1 MVTFLRLGLRLLL
14 LHYISFVFLD
24 DVVVYDFLLFLNL
37 QDFLV
42 LIGLFEA
49 QSDVLDSSHRLRHV
63 EVGAE
68 VVDLFFFFLLHGRV
82 KVEFIAE

>member
-1 MVTFLRLGLRLLL
+1 VVTFLRLGLRLLL
-14 LHYISFVFLD
+14 VHYISFVFLD

-42 LIGLFEA
+42 LIGFEA
-49 QSDVLDSSHRLRHV
+49 QSDVLDASHRLRHV